1 MPGSLVVDPKCPDP
15 EILREAASI
24 LRSGGLVVY
33 PTDTLYG
40 LGADPHNAG
49 AVRRVYEVKERGRD
63 KPLPIILAEAHYAI
77 DYVVPSPLFWMI
89 ARLFWPGPLTI
100 VAPASPR
107 APRYLAS
114 SDGMIGVR
122 LPDSRV
128 ARELARL
135 TGGAIIGTS
144 ANKSGMTPPVTAQ
157 EAMAM
162 LGDSVDLYID
172 GGPTPLGRPSTVIW
186 VVGDEYHVLR
196 EGSLPSARIEEAVR
210 DLKRL

>member
-1 MPGSLVVDPKCPDP
+1 MPGVLVVDPRCPDP
-15 EILREAASI
+15 GALGEAASI

-40 LGADPHNAG
+40 LGADPRNTD
-49 AVRRVYEVKERGRD
+49 AVRRVYEVKERGKD
-63 KPLPIILAEAHYAI
+63 KPLPVILAEAHYAI
-77 DYVVPSPLFWMI
+77 DYVEPSPLFWRI

-107 APRYLAS
+107 APRHLAS

-122 LPDSRV
+122 LPNSTV

-144 ANKSGMTPPVTAQ
+144 ANKSGMTPPVTVQ

-172 GGPTPLGRPSTVIW
+172 GGPAPLGEPSTVIL
-186 VVGDEYHVLR
+186 VAGSEYRVIR
-196 EGSLPSARIEEAVR
+196 EGSLPITRIEKAIR
-210 DLKRL
+210 DIGYP